1 MDAGSGLQVGV
12 AFQAAPKVPTGHGA
26 VGAPA
31 VGHPLHFV
39 RGGEGFQIVGFADSI
54 ADAQV
59 AGGED
64 VGALEGEDQEHVS
77 GPDTDALDL
86 GEAEDD
92 LVVGEG
98 GEIREHELPR
108 AGVAGGGGGGGG
120 VLGGGAPG
128 KPTGG
133 AELKD
138 GFGGDDVLDG
148 GRETAE
154 DDAGDASA
162 ELLENNGLDQGLEIR
177 RAKLDN
183 IIANPF
189 DNGGEHRVA
198 GAEVV
203 NGWLHGETRARRG
216 ASTLLYRDANT
227 HTYHAHRWQRTAG
240 AGPDALHQSRC
251 G

>member
-1 MDAGSGLQVGV
+1 MDAMSGLQVGV

-39 RGGEGFQIVGFADSI
+39 RGGEGFQIVGFADGV

-77 GPDTDALDL
+77 GPDADALDL

-98 GEIREHELPR
+98 GEIREHNFAR

-120 VLGGGAPG
+120 RLGGKAPGGDTGGGGANV
-128 KPTGG
+128 
-133 AELKD
+133 
-138 GFGGDDVLDG
+138 GFGGG
-148 GRETAE
+148 SRPGR
-154 DDAGDASA
+154 
-162 ELLENNGLDQGLEIR
+162 
-177 RAKLDN
+177 
-183 IIANPF
+183 
-189 DNGGEHRVA
+189 
-198 GAEVV
+198 
-203 NGWLHGETRARRG
+203 
-216 ASTLLYRDANT
+216 
-227 HTYHAHRWQRTAG
+227 
-240 AGPDALHQSRC
+240 
-251 G
+251 

>member
-1 MDAGSGLQVGV
+1 MDAMSGLQVGV

-31 VGHPLHFV
+31 VGHPFHFV
-39 RGGEGFQIVGFADSI
+39 RGGEGFQIVGFADGV

-77 GPDTDALDL
+77 GPDADALDL

-98 GEIREHELPR
+98 GEICEHNFAR
-108 AGVAGGGGGGGG
+108 AGVAGEVVDVGGL
-120 VLGGGAPG
+120 LGGKSQGAH
-128 KPTGG
+128 TGG

-138 GFGGDDVLDG
+138 GFGGDHALDRG
-148 GRETAE
+148 GETAE

-162 ELLENNGLDQGLEIR
+162 ELLEYNGLDQGLEIR
-177 RAKLDN
+177 RAKLDP

-203 NGWLHGETRARRG
+203 NGLLHGETRAHRG

-227 HTYHAHRWQRTAG
+227 YT
-240 AGPDALHQSRC
+240 
-251 G
+251 